1 LNETSPQEYQPYN
14 ISYLSDKNGIQDQYI
29 LAIDSFIAYV
39 DTSTHYEYTLA
50 NYRITESTRNIQEQ
64 DFSSEQ
70 ETIARLIFLDKKYRI
85 YFDELVDA
93 SYLKEALS
101 ESSTQDKIKAKN
113 DLKKLASEADDNYAA
128 VLETQDIDIEDYTF
142 DERILRKYDRSA
154 IPKKPKTKVLTPG
167 TKKSEMS
174 KEEVA
179 EFDIPGSRLYN
190 TSFYRDN
197 FTVQIDFLFDNPQYQ
212 DYTAGLDNSLLNSGF
227 NVNFK
232 IGTFDLLNDYRIVLG
247 LRTDF
252 QPVAGLSLSPNSEI
266 MLGAVNNKHRIDQQF
281 AFYRRSQLRTAQ
293 QFFFLRFLTYEG
305 HYTLSYPF
313 TEVSRV
319 SLTGGYRHSRRIV
332 LSDSP
337 LSLPLPDQYK
347 QHIILRASYVFD
359 NTRKKGLNLYNGV
372 RFKLFTEYYENVT
385 KSNTGLHTLGIDF
398 RQYAPVTKDIIWAN
412 RLAIGTSF
420 GKEKLLHYLGG
431 VDNQINPKFNG
442 EIDVDQT
449 QNYLFQTVVT
459 NMRGFRQN
467 IRNGNTFAVINSE
480 LRIPVFKMLINR
492 PIKSDFIS
500 NFQAIGFADVG
511 SAWNGPNPFSDEN
524 AFNNE
529 VIGGDNPSLTVV
541 LDRQN
546 NPIVGGTGFG
556 LRTRLLGYFVRLDWA
571 WGIQDGRTL
580 PRIFYFS
587 LSTDF

>member
-1 LNETSPQEYQPYN
+1 
-14 ISYLSDKNGIQDQYI
+14 
-29 LAIDSFIAYV
+29 
-39 DTSTHYEYTLA
+39 
-50 NYRITESTRNIQEQ
+50 
-64 DFSSEQ
+64 
-70 ETIARLIFLDKKYRI
+70 
-85 YFDELVDA
+85 
-93 SYLKEALS
+93 
-101 ESSTQDKIKAKN
+101 
-113 DLKKLASEADDNYAA
+113 
-128 VLETQDIDIEDYTF
+128 
-142 DERILRKYDRSA
+142 
-154 IPKKPKTKVLTPG
+154 
-167 TKKSEMS
+167 
-174 KEEVA
+174 
-179 EFDIPGSRLYN
+179 
-190 TSFYRDN
+190 
-197 FTVQIDFLFDNPQYQ
+197 
-212 DYTAGLDNSLLNSGF
+212 
-227 NVNFK
+227 
-232 IGTFDLLNDYRIVLG
+232 
-247 LRTDF
+247 
-252 QPVAGLSLSPNSEI
+252 
-266 MLGAVNNKHRIDQQF
+266 
-281 AFYRRSQLRTAQ
+281 
-293 QFFFLRFLTYEG
+293 
-305 HYTLSYPF
+305 
-313 TEVSRV
+313 
-319 SLTGGYRHSRRIV
+319 
-332 LSDSP
+332 
-337 LSLPLPDQYK
+337 
-347 QHIILRASYVFD
+347 
-359 NTRKKGLNLYNGV
+359 
-372 RFKLFTEYYENVT
+372 
-385 KSNTGLHTLGIDF
+385 LGIDF

-449 QNYLFQTVVT
+449 QDYLFQTVVT

-529 VIGGDNPSLTVV
+529 IIGGDNPSLTVV